1 MKLSSVASLLL
12 ATACGCAASRV
23 LLGPY
28 VPQNDG
34 VRLSTAEM
42 GSSDSMGTDVGVG
55 VGGRWNWTEC
65 GMYMSAYT
73 HIIHPGSDMCFM
85 GWGSQVIQRPP

>member
-1 MKLSSVASLLL
+1 MKLSFVSASVASLLL

-23 LLGPY
+23 PLGPY

-34 VRLSTAEM
+34 VRFTATTAEVV
-42 GSSDSMGTDVGVG
+42 GSSDSDSMGTDVGVG

-65 GMYMSAYT
+65 GMSAYT
-73 HIIHPGSDMCFM
+73 YNTSRLRYVFHGA
-85 GWGSQVIQRPP
+85 G